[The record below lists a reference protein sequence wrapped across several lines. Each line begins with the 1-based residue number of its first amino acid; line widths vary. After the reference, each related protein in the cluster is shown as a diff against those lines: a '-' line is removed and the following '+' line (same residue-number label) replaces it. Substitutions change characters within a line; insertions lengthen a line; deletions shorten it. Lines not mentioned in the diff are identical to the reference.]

1 MQSAL
6 ADLIPVGLMSHYNIP
21 VERFYGRQMDVVT
34 RPDRTHVHSDRR
46 CGARPNARPRDARR
60 ARFDADIASRMC
72 GCCRVET
79 VTADNTLS
87 DVLVDLVS
95 LCELLAEEA
104 EETENREE
112 PDYVPDFLRP
122 NHNWDHWRT
131 LQTELSQTAHGLQ
144 AHSWL
149 LDWARSTLERA
160 VAYVERRCRE
170 QQSIIN
176 TATLHQATVE
186 LQQVGATTQ
195 SARIWQAWRH
205 RQDSTDN
212 TSPDYAA
219 YDLSARLQLPDGDT
233 AHADAQTRDVS
244 VRLPPLGRD
253 PDAFTA
259 VEPLSLWETTAI
271 VAYTASADWIRGI
284 VTLAA
289 PPLIAQE
296 LLNPARALDI
306 FHHPSGAGRKS
317 QPSPAR

>member
-1 MQSAL
+1 
-6 ADLIPVGLMSHYNIP
+6 MSRYNIP
-21 VERFYGRQMDVVT
+21 VDRFYGRQMDVVT

-46 CGARPNARPRDARR
+46 CGARPSARPREARR

-79 VTADNTLS
+79 VTADNSLS

-104 EETENREE
+104 EEAESREE
-112 PDYVPDFLRP
+112 PAYVPDFLGP
-122 NHNWDHWRT
+122 NFNWDHWRT

-144 AHSWL
+144 AHPWL
-149 LDWARSTLERA
+149 HDWARSTLERA
-160 VAYVERRCRE
+160 VACVERRCRE
-170 QQSIIN
+170 QQSIIE
-176 TATLHQATVE
+176 TALLHQATVE

-195 SARIWQAWRH
+195 SARIWQEWRQ
-205 RQDSTDN
+205 RQDSTDS

-219 YDLSARLQLPDGDT
+219 YALSARLQLSDRDT
-233 AHADAQTRDVS
+233 AHAGAESVEVS
-244 VRLPPLGRD
+244 VRLPPLGSD
-253 PDAFTA
+253 PDACTA

-271 VAYTASADWIRGI
+271 VAYTTSADWIRGI

-289 PPLIAQE
+289 PPIIAQE

-306 FHHPSGAGRKS
+306 FHHPSGAGRKPP
-317 QPSPAR
+317 PSPAQ